1 MDVLIDRR
9 VFERMQEDFSGWYAL
24 KNSDEMLG
32 KFSGLD
38 FSAGGLR
45 VRANKKIVEGRA
57 LELNIVSPEAKTPI
71 RETAQIVWQREVK
84 SPEGDKPGR
93 YEAGV
98 EFYRP
103 DLARLWP
110 LVNPKQYS
118 EE

>member
-1 MDVLIDRR
+1 MDVSIDRR
-9 VFERMQEDFSGWYAL
+9 VFERMSGNFSGWYAL
-24 KNSDEMLG
+24 KDADEMLG
-32 KFSGLD
+32 EFSGLD

-45 VRANKKIVEGRA
+45 VRANKKILEGRA

-71 RETAQIVWQREVK
+71 RETAQIVWQREA
-84 SPEGDKPGR
+84 KPGW

-110 LVNPKQYS
+110 LINPKQYS
-118 EE
+118 REE

>member
-1 MDVLIDRR
+1 MEEMFIDRR
-9 VFERMQEDFSGWYAL
+9 LFQRINADFTGWYSL
-24 KNSDEMLG
+24 KDRKEADGDFL
-32 KFSGLD
+32 GLD
-38 FSAGGLR
+38 FSAGGIR

-57 LELNIVSPEAKTPI
+57 LDLNIVSPEAKTPI

-84 SPEGDKPGR
+84 PGW

-98 EFYRP
+98 EFYQP
-103 DLARLWP
+103 HLARLWP